1 MDIGWKVI
9 SAVGGIAAGFVAKQV
24 VEKIWETTTGH
35 GSPDEDS
42 LESSLVEL
50 VAFSAVAG
58 TVNTLI
64 RGLVMRQAQKI
75 YARGGRSVP
84 VKMKKA

>member
-9 SAVGGIAAGFVAKQV
+9 SAVGGMAAGVIAKQI
-24 VEKIWETTTGH
+24 VEKGWSAATGRAT
-35 GSPDEDS
+35 PDEDS
-42 LESSLVEL
+42 FESNLLEL

-64 RGLVMRQAQKI
+64 RGLVMRQAQAV
-75 YARGGRSVP
+75 YAKSGRSVP
-84 VKMKKA
+84 VKVKKK